1 MEITFDILFWIH
13 MVSLGLGG
21 AAAFG
26 IPVVGAR
33 IAGAPPEARPT
44 LFQIAETLS
53 NIGRVAIALLIITGP
68 IMLWMR
74 FNWTPPSP
82 WFWGK
87 MAFLVLMLIFV
98 VWAGINSKAIQKGD
112 QAAAKRAP
120 VLGIGAALS
129 FILVMG
135 CAALTFQG
143 T

>member
-1 MEITFDILFWIH
+1 ML
-13 MVSLGLGG
+13 
-21 AAAFG
+21 
-26 IPVVGAR
+26 
-33 IAGAPPEARPT
+33 
-44 LFQIAETLS
+44 
-53 NIGRVAIALLIITGP
+53 LLISGP
-68 IMLWMR
+68 LMFWLKFGWIA
-74 FNWTPPSP
+74 PSP

-120 VLGIGAALS
+120 MLGIGAALS